1 MMRATRLFAT
11 GALALVLITPAGPAA
26 ADSMDPALERLV
38 IGEGCRAANAQG
50 QVYDPA
56 SGYQRCFTND
66 PAFAKLVAQYGFALA
81 PTATHAARTTGYGGF
96 RLALEGSYTTID
108 SDAYYWKTGSQG
120 PIDPVENKASTSNLS
135 PADVLQNY
143 SLKFTKGFP
152 FGLEIAG
159 VFGWMAD
166 TNLVSG
172 GADVRLALFE
182 GFRHGVG
189 GYFPDLAGGGG
200 VRTMTGTSQMKLT
213 VASVDGVLS
222 KPIAIAGTATLVP
235 HVGYQWIHIWGDSG
249 TIDLTPNTDPLV
261 QCGYA
266 GHNNPATPDPD
277 KPNVYDGQ
285 PVCSGS
291 SADFNNNV
299 VFDNVR
305 LQRHRITFGLQFQYQ
320 MVHLGLSALT
330 DLASPSK
337 VNDEKVNVNDPSDP
351 SGVRKI
357 SVKKF
362 GEDPRTGDNA
372 VGSQWTVSW
381 ELGAAF

>member
-1 MMRATRLFAT
+1 MRATRLFAT
-11 GALALVLITPAGPAA
+11 GALALALITPASRAA

-38 IGEGCRAANAQG
+38 IGDGCRAPNAQG
-50 QVYDPA
+50 QLYDPG
-56 SGYQRCFTND
+56 SGYQRCFSND
-66 PAFAKLVAQYGFALA
+66 PAFAKLVAQYGAAMA
-81 PTATHAARTTGYGGF
+81 PTAMHAARTTGYGGF

-108 SDAYYWKTGSQG
+108 SGAYYWKTGTQG
-120 PIDPVENKASTSNLS
+120 PPDAVSGMASTSNLS
-135 PADVLQNY
+135 PPDVLQMY

-159 VFGWMAD
+159 VFGWMAN
-166 TNLVSG
+166 TNLVTG

-182 GFRHGVG
+182 GFRHGIG

-213 VASVDGVLS
+213 IASVDGELS
-222 KPIAIAGTATLVP
+222 KPIAIAGTLTLVP
-235 HVGYQWIHIWGDSG
+235 HVGYQWLHIWGDSG
-249 TIDLTPNTDPLV
+249 TIDLTPNTDPLA

-277 KPNVYDGQ
+277 KGSYDGQ

-305 LQRHRITFGLQFQYQ
+305 LQRHRITFGVQLQYQ
-320 MVHLGLSALT
+320 MVHFGFSALT
-330 DLASPSK
+330 DLMAPDA
-337 VNDEKVNVNDPSDP
+337 VNTDEVNVVDPKDP
-351 SGVRKI
+351 SGNTTMT
-357 SVKKF
+357 VKKF
-362 GEDPRTGDNA
+362 GEDPRTGDPA
-372 VGSQWTVSW
+372 VAKQWTISW